1 MDPNESLK
9 DLDKY
14 LDGWSGG
21 INPRTFAALK
31 EKIQVISID
40 RYPIGYLH
48 LDTLTE
54 QRVVYPSLKAVG
66 GETEDPYLKYEFPED
81 VDVWNIQM
89 ENAPIDFLEATYVK
103 DVPHATRIV
112 DCHNCRGTGV
122 TNCQICDATGS
133 KTCIHCSGT
142 GALMCKKCEGTG
154 LEVCTICEGKGSI
167 GSEKVREWM
176 TDDGEVH
183 QKSMQ
188 ITEPCIVCGGK
199 GMMPCTNCRDGSVT
213 CTYCGGE
220 GKSNCDVCR
229 GFGTLS
235 CEVCAGKKILMSTL
249 ITKQKFIKTE
259 DSLVFVPPELTR
271 RFTEYPFRFNTS
283 KISDALLFDHTYEGG
298 IESNDYT
305 AFAPE
310 AYMTKYDRVNRT
322 YEFFKLNLPKK
333 PSERITRQRVTYFE
347 ADSVVIRYTF
357 EQEIY
362 EFMVDTHNM
371 RYAAPDNPFL
381 RIVKTLVSE
390 AETAFD
396 ERKYGKAYD
405 LASEAYD
412 QFEASEE
419 APDVAKLVS
428 RIRKA
433 MNQHYL
439 YGLGGGLNLMMLLK
453 FMSLI
458 SLGMIVVYILIPI
471 LMTVLIGFLF
481 TRFARKPFIRS
492 DAVRI
497 GIGFACSAIMYLLLT
512 LLF

>member
-1 MDPNESLK
+1 MAHADTLK
-9 DLDKY
+9 ELEKY

-31 EKIQVISID
+31 DKIQVISID
-40 RYPIGYLH
+40 QYPIGYLH
-48 LDTLTE
+48 LETLTE
-54 QRVVYPSLKAVG
+54 QRIVYPSLRAVG
-66 GETEDPYLKYEFPED
+66 SETADPFLKYALPEE
-81 VDVWNIQM
+81 VDVWSLQM
-89 ENAPIDFLEATYVK
+89 ERPPIDFSEASFVK
-103 DVPHATRIV
+103 EVPHSTRIV
-112 DCHNCRGTGV
+112 DCHNCRGTGEI
-122 TNCQICDATGS
+122 NCHNCSATGS
-133 KTCIHCSGT
+133 IPCTHCAGT
-142 GALMCKKCEGTG
+142 GAMMCQLCEGSG
-154 LEVCTICEGKGSI
+154 LSICTTCEGKGSI
-167 GSEKVREWM
+167 ILAKVREWM
-176 TDDGEVH
+176 TDDGDVH
-183 QKSMQ
+183 QKSLQ
-188 ITEPCIVCGGK
+188 VAEPCPVCGGK
-199 GMMPCTNCRDGSVT
+199 GTIPCANCRDGSVS
-213 CTYCGGE
+213 CSYCSGE
-220 GKSNCDVCR
+220 GKSDCDVCK
-229 GFGTLS
+229 GSGALT
-235 CEVCAGKKILMSTL
+235 CDICGGKKMLMNSL

-259 DSLVFVPPELTR
+259 DSLVFVPPELVR
-271 RFTEYPFRFNTS
+271 RFSEYPFRFNTE
-283 KISDALLFDHTYEGG
+283 KDTEPLNFDNTYEGG

-333 PSERITRQRVTYFE
+333 QSEHITRQRVTFFE
-347 ADSVVIRYTF
+347 ADCVVIKYSF

-371 RYAAPDNPFL
+371 RYAAPINPFL

-396 ERKYGKAYD
+396 QKKYGKAYD

-412 QFEASEE
+412 QYENTDD

-439 YGLGGGLNLMMLLK
+439 YGLSGGVIGMILIK

-458 SLGMIVVYILIPI
+458 SLGMIVVYILMPL
-471 LMTVLIGFLF
+471 LMTVLLGFLF
-481 TRFARKPFIRS
+481 MRFAYKTFIRN
-492 DAVRI
+492 DAVRTFI
-497 GIGFACSAIMYLLLT
+497 GAISSIIVYVLLT

>member
-1 MDPNESLK
+1 MDHSETLK

-31 EKIQVISID
+31 DKIQVVSID
-40 RYPIGYLH
+40 HYPIGYLH

-54 QRVVYPSLKAVG
+54 QRIVYPSLKSVG
-66 GETEDPYLKYEFPED
+66 SETADPYLKYEFPED
-81 VDVWNIQM
+81 VDIWNMQM
-89 ENAPIDFLEATYVK
+89 EMTPRDFLEISYVK

-122 TNCQICDATGS
+122 TNCHTCDATGS
-133 KTCIHCSGT
+133 KTCLHCSGT
-142 GALMCKKCEGTG
+142 GALMCKKCDGFG
-154 LEVCTICEGKGSI
+154 LELCTSCEGKGSI
-167 GSEKVREWM
+167 VIDKVREWM
-176 TDDGEVH
+176 TDGGDVH

-199 GMMPCTNCRDGSVT
+199 GLMPCTNCNEGSVS
-213 CTYCGGE
+213 CTYCNGE
-220 GKSNCDVCR
+220 GNTDCEDCKGV
-229 GFGTLS
+229 GTLP
-235 CEVCAGKKILMSTL
+235 CEVCAGKKMLMSTL
-249 ITKQKFIKTE
+249 ITKQKYIKTE
-259 DSLVFVPPELTR
+259 DSLVFVPPELVR
-271 RFTEYPFRFNTS
+271 RFSEYPFRFNTN
-283 KISDALLFDHTYEGG
+283 KKMDDLLFDNTYEGG

-310 AYMTKYDRVNRT
+310 SYMTKYDRVNRT

-333 PSERITRQRVTYFE
+333 SSERITRQRVTFFE
-347 ADSVVIRYTF
+347 ADCVVIRYTF
-357 EQEIY
+357 EQGIY
-362 EFMVDTHNM
+362 EYMVDTHNM

-396 ERKYGKAYD
+396 QKKYGKAYD
-405 LASEAYD
+405 LASEAFN
-412 QFEASEE
+412 QFETSEE
-419 APDVAKLVS
+419 APDVAKLVN

-439 YGLGGGLNLMMLLK
+439 YGLGGGILLMILIK

-471 LMTVLIGFLF
+471 LMTLLLGVLF

-492 DAVRI
+492 DAMRI
-497 GIGFACSAIMYLLLT
+497 GIGVACSVILYLLLT